1 MTEQT
6 SLQTENKKLSRSE
19 NKARLR
25 QIIEILN
32 KHEVVKGLT
41 PEKLRAIL
49 EDLGPTYI
57 KLGQIMSMRSDMIP
71 QAYCD
76 ALTQLRS
83 SVPPMPFDEVRR
95 VVEGSLGKPIEEV
108 YSDFNEEPIGAAS
121 IAQAHEA
128 RTSWSRYSAR
138 ASTKSCRR
146 T

>member
-49 EDLGPTYI
+49 EDLGPPI
-57 KLGQIMSMRSDMIP
+57 
-71 QAYCD
+71 
-76 ALTQLRS
+76 S
-83 SVPPMPFDEVRR
+83 S
-95 VVEGSLGKPIEEV
+95 
-108 YSDFNEEPIGAAS
+108 
-121 IAQAHEA
+121 
-128 RTSWSRYSAR
+128 SAR
-138 ASTKSCRR
+138 SCRCVR

>member
-49 EDLGPTYI
+49 EDLGPTAP
-57 KLGQIMSMRSDMIP
+57 LCRP
-71 QAYCD
+71 CP
-76 ALTQLRS
+76 LTRCA
-83 SVPPMPFDEVRR
+83 
-95 VVEGSLGKPIEEV
+95 G
-108 YSDFNEEPIGAAS
+108 
-121 IAQAHEA
+121 
-128 RTSWSRYSAR
+128 
-138 ASTKSCRR
+138 
-146 T
+146 